1 MATQTGGVRAT
12 LSAPKQLVPSLLH
25 IGVQNITSL
34 TFENHGMG
42 SYGPAEVR
50 LSIPELSA
58 EPVRVA
64 VPFLGQGQHVE
75 CKQVAFPLE
84 RLDHWRLAGLMQRDD
99 GLPCKLEAVS
109 ESGEALASRDLRV
122 LPPNAWEYGRY
133 PEALAAFVHKES
145 RAVAKLHE
153 ASRPYLRDLLGTD
166 SFADALELPLG
177 TYPNRNEHMAQ
188 AFYRALQESFQV
200 HYEYEVRTY
209 PSRWQK
215 VRFHDRVLA
224 DRQGTCIDLALLLLA
239 CLERVHLDP
248 LLVLV
253 RTGPGLQHAL
263 VGCWKGENKEPS
275 AVIRK
280 HGNLARWARP
290 PTGSGD
296 LLLMDATGYSV
307 ERGWPFSRACAEGLD
322 SFTKAT
328 RLVSAV
334 NVPRTRKGTGKRK
347 AISPMP
353 FGEGSHLS
361 GEGWAVVRRAED
373 AAPEFRYDRAERAHL
388 FWALLVLAPE
398 LAREAF
404 ADGVPALRVRT
415 EERLRKKAPAQQV
428 RVAFQTKSF
437 QKSLQR
443 AGALAETH
451 GSGSIGPVQL
461 LHAVLEEPGDTV
473 NRVLRDLNVN
483 TAATI
488 DRLTELARR
497 DPRRGSY
504 LEFKTSHPGPEE

>member
-1 MATQTGGVRAT
+1 MANETDDFRAT
-12 LSAPKQLVPSLLH
+12 LSLPKQLVPSLLH

-42 SYGPAEVR
+42 SYGPAEMR
-50 LSIPELSA
+50 LSIPGLSA

-64 VPFLGQGQHVE
+64 VPLLGPGQRVE
-75 CKQVAFPLE
+75 CKQITFPLE
-84 RLDHWRLAGLMQRDD
+84 RLDHWHLAGLMQRDD

-109 ESGEALASRDLRV
+109 ESGEVLASQDLRV

-145 RAVAKLHE
+145 RAVTKLHE
-153 ASRPYLRDLLGTD
+153 ASRPFLRDLLGTD
-166 SFADALELPLG
+166 SFADALELPFSKN
-177 TYPNRNEHMAQ
+177 PNRSEHMAQ

-209 PSRWQK
+209 PSLWQK

-253 RTGPGLQHAL
+253 PTGPGRQHAL
-263 VGCWKGENKEPS
+263 VGCWKGENQEPS
-275 AVIRK
+275 TVIRK

-290 PTGSGD
+290 PIGSGD
-296 LLLMDATGYSV
+296 LLLMDSTGYTV
-307 ERGWPFSRACAEGLD
+307 ERGWPFSKACAEGL
-322 SFTKAT
+322 SVFTGAT

-334 NVPRTRKGTGKRK
+334 NVARARVGTGKRK

-353 FGEGSHLS
+353 FGDGPHLS
-361 GEGWAVVRRAED
+361 REGWAVVRRAED
-373 AAPEFRYDRAERAHL
+373 VAREFRYDRAERAHL

-398 LAREAF
+398 LARGAF
-404 ADGVPALRVRT
+404 ADGAPALRLKT
-415 EERLRKKAPAQQV
+415 EERLRKKSPALQV

-437 QKSLQR
+437 QRSLQR
-443 AGALAETH
+443 AGALAGTYA
-451 GSGSIGPVQL
+451 SGSIGPVQM
-461 LHAVLEEPGDTV
+461 LHAVLEEPGDTL

-488 DRLTELARR
+488 DRLAELARR
-497 DPRRGSY
+497 DPQRGSY
-504 LEFKTSHPGPEE
+504 LEFKSSHPEWEE